1 MFAGRLMLAQP
12 KPMQRL
18 AESFLQVS
26 TRSTARRRRGRF
38 RRKRRNARVLGGA
51 LLGRVRLVRLAR
63 WIDVADHFPS
73 EGAQAGARWT
83 SGDGVVT
90 TDDVRRDEGDLSPT
104 PRCVAD
110 QLRERDAGQ
119 SPLERRDQ
127 LQTAIERGSKV

>member
-1 MFAGRLMLAQP
+1 MEEHALVIDYDTVFITAMNLTTKFAT
-12 KPMQRL
+12 
-18 AESFLQVS
+18 
-26 TRSTARRRRGRF
+26 TRDF
-38 RRKRRNARVLGGA
+38 
-51 LLGRVRLVRLAR
+51 
-63 WIDVADHFPS
+63 
-73 EGAQAGARWT
+73 
-83 SGDGVVT
+83 GVVT